1 MRQRPEGDAPAI
13 RIATVDDVRAAER
26 GIRRH
31 VSAALLSV
39 RVSLDGD
46 GDVVVILSGR
56 NVDDDQFRAWIS
68 PD

>member
-1 MRQRPEGDAPAI
+1 MPDRETPEAMRWLYDRHGVRTEPSGAI
-13 RIATVDDVRAAER
+13 VT
-26 GIRRH
+26 
-31 VSAALLSV
+31 AALLSV